1 VGGDVG
7 VAVGAAVRAGEGVGV
22 AGATVAVGLGSV
34 TGREGDKKTTAA
46 NTTRTTTRP
55 KTRTRAIKPPP
66 IVREAY
72 EIGVQTD
79 SAVKY
84 EKVADR
90 LRVALVF
97 HQHQPAGNFPSVFS
111 EVTERAYAP
120 LVAALYR
127 HPEVKASLHFS
138 GPLLDWLE
146 ANRPDVIGD
155 LSDLV
160 RRGQIELLSGGYYE
174 PVLVGVPRRDG
185 VGQIRALT
193 DRVHAV
199 FGQRP
204 LGAWLTERVWEP
216 HLPSLLAEAGVAYTV
231 LDDEHFLR
239 AGLRRED
246 LGESYITEDQG
257 LPVIVFPGSTKLRYL
272 IPFRDV
278 SATIKE
284 LRERHAEGARLMV
297 YADDGEK
304 FGAWPGTYQRVH
316 KDGWLEQFFSAIAQA
331 DFIQTATL
339 EDAWIFQKPARRVYI
354 PGGAYPEMS
363 AWALDANA
371 GRRFQQAR
379 NKLGDDLGPLVAPP
393 LWRNFFAKYPESNAL
408 HKRMLI
414 VSEELARRS
423 ILDSSQEVRQAQQNL
438 WRAQGNDVYWHGV
451 FGGIYFPHLRSDA
464 YASLLKAE
472 RILSERRVAA
482 GEQRDYDVDGYD
494 EYIFR
499 GNAGAVFVHIEGGA
513 VIEWDIYAS
522 ATNLVDTLARR
533 PEAEHDELRRAEKGG
548 KVLVGKAA
556 EKETKSIHEA
566 VRAKERGLSKLLEYD
581 PARRALFQ
589 DSFRVGRDEPV
600 NLHAVHYALTP
611 QREARTVSLTLEP
624 PARAL
629 ASLPGLGIRKDI
641 RIADEGLAAGVR
653 YRLRNDGEETIEL
666 AFTSTSNLG
675 LLGENVAAD
684 VITLGTR
691 KTTVAKPIDVRN
703 VAEILVHSESK
714 HFDITFA
721 VEPPALVATKPVY
734 AVTNSEQGFER
745 VYEQVEI
752 SATWNVEI
760 EPDSHVDLE
769 IRGTA
774 IGQMVE
780 PEVTRPTAR
789 RRRAAAAGE
798 TGARRGR

>member
-1 VGGDVG
+1 
-7 VAVGAAVRAGEGVGV
+7 
-22 AGATVAVGLGSV
+22 
-34 TGREGDKKTTAA
+34 
-46 NTTRTTTRP
+46 
-55 KTRTRAIKPPP
+55 
-66 IVREAY
+66 
-72 EIGVQTD
+72 
-79 SAVKY
+79 
-84 EKVADR
+84 VADR
-90 LRVALVF
+90 LRLALVF
-97 HQHQPAGNFPSVFS
+97 HQHQPAGNFPNVFS

-146 ANRPDVIGD
+146 KSRPDVIGD

-174 PVLVGVPRRDG
+174 PILVGIPRRDA
-185 VGQIRALT
+185 VGQIRALS
-193 DRVHAV
+193 DRVHAI

-216 HLPSLLAEAGVAYTV
+216 HVPSVMAEAGVAYTV

-239 AGLRRED
+239 AGLKKDE

-257 LPVIVFPGSTKLRYL
+257 LPLVVLPGSMKLRYL

-284 LRERHAEGARLMV
+284 LRERHAAGAKLVV

-339 EDAWIFQKPARRVYI
+339 EDAWIFQKPARRIYL

-363 AWALDANA
+363 EWAVDAQVA
-371 GRRFQQAR
+371 RRYSQAR
-379 NKLGDDLGPLVAPP
+379 NKLGEELEGMVSAP
-393 LWRNFFAKYPESNAL
+393 LWRNFLSKYPEANAL

-423 ILDSSQEVRQAQQNL
+423 ILDASQEVRAAQQNL

-472 RILSERRVAA
+472 RILAERRVAS
-482 GEQRDYDVDGYD
+482 GEQRDYDIDGYD

-499 GNAGAVFVHIEGGA
+499 GNIGAVFVHVQGGA
-513 VIEWDIYAS
+513 IVEWDLYPS
-522 ATNLVDTLARR
+522 ATNLVDTIARR
-533 PEAEHDELRRAEKGG
+533 PEAEHEDLRRAEKGG
-548 KVLVGKAA
+548 KVLIGKAA
-556 EKETKSIHEA
+556 ESSKSIHEG

-589 DSFRVGRDEPV
+589 DSFRIGKAEPV
-600 NLHAVHYALTP
+600 DLSAVVYTLSP

-624 PARAL
+624 PAKSL
-629 ASLPGLGIRKDI
+629 AAVPGLGVRKDI
-641 RIADEGLAAGVR
+641 RIADEGVAAGVR
-653 YRLRNDGEETIEL
+653 YRLRNDGEEEIAL
-666 AFTSTSNLG
+666 SFTSSSNIG
-675 LLGENVAAD
+675 LLSENSAED
-684 VITLGTR
+684 TITIGTR
-691 KTTVAKPIDVRN
+691 KTTAGKPIEVKN
-703 VAEILVHSESK
+703 TTEIVVHSASK
-714 HFDITFA
+714 HFDLTLAID
-721 VEPPALVATKPVY
+721 PPALVTTKPIY
-734 AVTNSEQGFER
+734 AISNSENGFER
-745 VYEQVEI
+745 IYEQLEI
-752 SATWNVEI
+752 AMTWNVEI
-760 EPDSHVDLE
+760 EPDGHVDLE

-789 RRRAAAAGE
+789 RRKAAAAGAE
-798 TGARRGR
+798 TAARPRR

>member
-1 VGGDVG
+1 
-7 VAVGAAVRAGEGVGV
+7 
-22 AGATVAVGLGSV
+22 
-34 TGREGDKKTTAA
+34 
-46 NTTRTTTRP
+46 
-55 KTRTRAIKPPP
+55 
-66 IVREAY
+66 
-72 EIGVQTD
+72 
-79 SAVKY
+79 
-84 EKVADR
+84 VADR
-90 LRVALVF
+90 LRLALVF
-97 HQHQPAGNFPSVFS
+97 HQHQPAGNFPNVFS

-146 ANRPDVIGD
+146 HNRPDVIGD

-174 PVLVGVPRRDG
+174 PVLVGIPRRDA

-193 DRVHAV
+193 DRVHAI

-216 HLPSLLAEAGVAYTV
+216 HVPSLMAEAGVAYTV

-239 AGLRRED
+239 AGLRKEET
-246 LGESYITEDQG
+246 GESYITEDQG
-257 LPVIVFPGSTKLRYL
+257 LPLVVFPGSMKLRYL

-278 SATIKE
+278 NQTIKE
-284 LRERHAEGARLMV
+284 LRERHAEGARLIV

-316 KDGWLEQFFSAIAQA
+316 KDGWLEQFFTAIAQA

-339 EDAWIFQKPARRVYI
+339 EDAWIFQKPARRIYI
-354 PGGAYPEMS
+354 PGGSYPEMS
-363 AWALDANA
+363 AWALDAPA
-371 GRRFQQAR
+371 ARRMQQAR
-379 NKLGDDLGPLVAPP
+379 NKLGEDLESLVVAP
-393 LWRNFFAKYPESNAL
+393 LWRNFLAKYPEANAL

-423 ILDSSQEVRQAQQNL
+423 ILDASQEVRQAQQNL

-451 FGGIYFPHLRSDA
+451 FGGIYFPHLRADA

-482 GEQRDYDVDGYD
+482 GEQRDYDIDGYD

-499 GNAGAVFVHIEGGA
+499 GNTGAVFVHVQGGA
-513 VIEWDIYAS
+513 IIEWDLYPS

-533 PEAEHDELRRAEKGG
+533 PEAEHEELRRAEKAG
-548 KVLVGKAA
+548 KVLTGKAA
-556 EKETKSIHEA
+556 EKDGKSIHEA

-589 DSFRVGRDEPV
+589 DSFVVGKGEPV
-600 NLHAVHYALTP
+600 NLHAAYYTLSP
-611 QREARTVSLTLEP
+611 QREARTVALSLEP
-624 PARAL
+624 PAKLL
-629 ASLPGLGIRKDI
+629 ASVPGFGIRKDI

-653 YRLRNDGEETIEL
+653 YRLRNDGEDTIEL
-666 AFTSTSNLG
+666 TFISASNLG
-675 LLGENVAAD
+675 LLDENDASDTIV
-684 VITLGTR
+684 LGTR
-691 KTTVAKPIDVRN
+691 KTTPNRPIEAKH
-703 VAEILVHSESK
+703 VAEVQVHSSSH
-714 HFDITFA
+714 HFDLTLA
-721 VEPPALVATKPVY
+721 VDPPALVTSKPIY
-734 AVTNSEQGFER
+734 AISNSESGFER
-745 VYEQVEI
+745 IYEQTELTF
-752 SATWNVEI
+752 AWNVEI
-760 EPDSHVDLE
+760 EPDGHVDLE

-774 IGQMVE
+774 VGQMVE

-789 RRRAAAAGE
+789 RRKTTAPGTETAA
-798 TGARRGR
+798 RPKK

>member
-1 VGGDVG
+1 M
-7 VAVGAAVRAGEGVGV
+7 
-22 AGATVAVGLGSV
+22 
-34 TGREGDKKTTAA
+34 
-46 NTTRTTTRP
+46 
-55 KTRTRAIKPPP
+55 
-66 IVREAY
+66 
-72 EIGVQTD
+72 
-79 SAVKY
+79 
-84 EKVADR
+84 ADR
-90 LRVALVF
+90 LRLALVF
-97 HQHQPAGNFPSVFS
+97 HQHQPAGNFPNVFS

-146 ANRPDVIGD
+146 RNRPDVIGD

-160 RRGQIELLSGGYYE
+160 RRGQIELLTGGYYE
-174 PVLVGVPRRDG
+174 PVLVGIPRRDA
-185 VGQIRALT
+185 VGQIRAQS
-193 DRVHAV
+193 DRVHAI

-216 HLPSLLAEAGVAYTV
+216 NVPSLMAEAGVAYTV

-239 AGLRRED
+239 AGLKKDE

-257 LPVIVFPGSTKLRYL
+257 LPLVVFPGSMKLRYL
-272 IPFRDV
+272 IPFKDV
-278 SATIKE
+278 SATIRE
-284 LRERHAEGARLMV
+284 LRERHASGARLVV

-304 FGAWPGTYQRVH
+304 FGAWPGTHQRVH
-316 KDGWLEQFFSAIAQA
+316 KDGWLEQFFTAIAQA

-354 PGGAYPEMS
+354 PSGGYPEMS
-363 AWALDANA
+363 AWAVDAAA
-371 GRRFQQAR
+371 GRRFSQAR
-379 NKLGDDLGPLVAPP
+379 NKLGEDLEALVTAP
-393 LWRNFFAKYPESNAL
+393 LWRNFLAKYPEANAL

-423 ILDSSQEVRQAQQNL
+423 ILDSSHEVRQAQQNL

-451 FGGIYFPHLRSDA
+451 FGGIYFPHLRADA

-499 GNAGAVFVHIEGGA
+499 GNVGAVFVHVQGGA
-513 VIEWDIYAS
+513 IIEWDLYPS
-522 ATNLVDTLARR
+522 ATNLIDTLARR
-533 PEAEHDELRRAEKGG
+533 PEAEHDDLRRAEKGG

-556 EKETKSIHEA
+556 EKDAKSIHEA

-589 DSFRVGRDEPV
+589 DSFQVGKDEPV
-600 NLHAVHYALTP
+600 NLHAAYYSLAP

-624 PARAL
+624 PAKLL
-629 ASLPGLGIRKDI
+629 ASVPGLGMRKDI
-641 RIADEGLAAGVR
+641 RIADEGVAAGVR
-653 YRLRNDGEETIEL
+653 YRLRNDGDETIEL
-666 AFTSTSNLG
+666 TFTSASNIG
-675 LLGENVAAD
+675 LLNENDPGDTIA
-684 VITLGTR
+684 LGTKR
-691 KTTVAKPIDVRN
+691 TTAGKPLETKN
-703 VAEILVHSESK
+703 VTEVVVHSGSR
-714 HFDITFA
+714 HFDLTLAID
-721 VEPPALVATKPVY
+721 PPAIVATKPIY
-734 AVTNSEQGFER
+734 AVSNSEHGFER
-745 VYEQVEI
+745 IYEQLEI
-752 SATWNVEI
+752 TMTWNVEI
-760 EPDSHVDLE
+760 EPDGHVDLE

-789 RRRAAAAGE
+789 RRKAAAGAE
-798 TGARRGR
+798 TAARARR

>member
-1 VGGDVG
+1 
-7 VAVGAAVRAGEGVGV
+7 
-22 AGATVAVGLGSV
+22 L
-34 TGREGDKKTTAA
+34 
-46 NTTRTTTRP
+46 
-55 KTRTRAIKPPP
+55 
-66 IVREAY
+66 
-72 EIGVQTD
+72 
-79 SAVKY
+79 
-84 EKVADR
+84 ADR

-216 HLPSLLAEAGVAYTV
+216 HLPSMLAEAGIAYTI

-239 AGLRRED
+239 AGLKKDET
-246 LGESYITEDQG
+246 GESYITEDQG
-257 LPVIVFPGSTKLRYL
+257 LPVIVFPGSMKLRYL

-278 SATIKE
+278 SQSIKE
-284 LRERHAEGARLMV
+284 LRERHAAGARLVV

-316 KDGWLEQFFSAIAQA
+316 KDGWLEQFFSALAQA

-339 EDAWIFQKPARRVYI
+339 EDAWIFQKPARRIYI

-363 AWALDANA
+363 EWALDAGA
-371 GRRFQQAR
+371 ARRLQQAR
-379 NKLGDDLGPLVAPP
+379 HKLGEDLESLVTAP

-423 ILDSSQEVRQAQQNL
+423 ILDSSMEVRQAQQNL

-482 GEQRDYDVDGYD
+482 GEARDYDVDGYD

-499 GNAGAVFVHIEGGA
+499 GNAGAVFVHVQGGA
-513 VIEWDIYAS
+513 IIEWDIYAS

-533 PEAEHDELRRAEKGG
+533 PEAEHEDLRRAEKAG

-581 PARRALFQ
+581 PARRGLFQ
-589 DSFRVGRDEPV
+589 DSFTVRKNEPV

-624 PARAL
+624 PARTL
-629 ASLPGLGIRKDI
+629 AATPGLAIRKDI

-653 YRLRNDGEETIEL
+653 YRLRNDGDETIEL
-666 AFTSTSNLG
+666 SFTSASNLG
-675 LLGENVAAD
+675 LLGENESSD
-684 VITLGTR
+684 VITVGTR
-691 KTTVAKPIDVRN
+691 KTTAGKPIEVRN
-703 VAEILVHSESK
+703 VTDVQIHSESK
-714 HFDITFA
+714 HFDLTLTID
-721 VEPPALVATKPVY
+721 PPAVVATKPIY
-734 AVTNSEQGFER
+734 AVTNSESGFER
-745 VYEQVEI
+745 VYQQLEI
-752 SATWNVEI
+752 AMTWAVQI
-760 EPDSHVDLE
+760 ESDSHVDLE
-769 IRGTA
+769 IRGIA
-774 IGQMVE
+774 LGQMVE
-780 PEVTRPTAR
+780 PEVMRPTAR
-789 RRRAAAAGE
+789 RRKTTTPSGE
-798 TGARRGR
+798 TPARPRR

>member
-1 VGGDVG
+1 
-7 VAVGAAVRAGEGVGV
+7 
-22 AGATVAVGLGSV
+22 
-34 TGREGDKKTTAA
+34 
-46 NTTRTTTRP
+46 
-55 KTRTRAIKPPP
+55 
-66 IVREAY
+66 
-72 EIGVQTD
+72 
-79 SAVKY
+79 
-84 EKVADR
+84 VADR
-90 LRVALVF
+90 LRLALVF
-97 HQHQPAGNFPSVFS
+97 HQHQPAGNFPHVFS

-146 ANRPDVIGD
+146 RNRPDVIGD

-174 PVLVGVPRRDG
+174 PILVGIPRRDA
-185 VGQIRALT
+185 VGQIRSLS

-216 HLPSLLAEAGVAYTV
+216 HVPSVMAEAGIAYTV

-239 AGLRRED
+239 AGLKKDE

-257 LPVIVFPGSTKLRYL
+257 LPLVILPGSVKLRYL

-278 SATIKE
+278 SASIKE
-284 LRERHAEGARLMV
+284 LRERHAAGAKLVV

-304 FGAWPGTYQRVH
+304 FGAWPGTFQRVH
-316 KDGWLEQFFSAIAQA
+316 KDGWLEQFFSAIAQS

-363 AWALDANA
+363 EWAFDAA
-371 GRRFQQAR
+371 AARRYQQAR
-379 NKLGDDLGPLVAPP
+379 HKLGEDLESLVTAP

-423 ILDSSQEVRQAQQNL
+423 ILDASQEVRQAQQNL

-451 FGGIYFPHLRSDA
+451 FGGIYFPHLRADA
-464 YASLLKAE
+464 YSSLLKAE

-499 GNAGAVFVHIEGGA
+499 GNVGAVFVHVQGGA
-513 VIEWDIYAS
+513 VIEWDLYPS
-522 ATNLVDTLARR
+522 ATNLIDTLSRR
-533 PEAEHDELRRAEKGG
+533 PEAEHEALRRAEKAG
-548 KVLVGKAA
+548 KVLVGKSADA
-556 EKETKSIHEA
+556 TSKSIHEA

-581 PARRALFQ
+581 PARRAFFQ
-589 DSFRVGRDEPV
+589 DSFKVGRNDAV
-600 NLHAVHYALTP
+600 NLAAETYTISP

-624 PARAL
+624 PMRAL
-629 ASLPGLGIRKDI
+629 ASVPGLGIRKDI
-641 RIADEGLAAGVR
+641 RIADEGVAAGVR

-666 AFTSTSNLG
+666 AFTSTSNVG
-675 LLGENVAAD
+675 LLSETDAGD
-684 VITLGTR
+684 TISIGTR
-691 KTTVAKPIDVRN
+691 KTTAGKPIEVKN
-703 VAEILVHSESK
+703 GGEVIVHSGTR
-714 HFDITFA
+714 HYDLTLAI
-721 VEPPALVATKPVY
+721 EPPALISTKPIY
-734 AVTNSEQGFER
+734 AVSNSENGFER
-745 VYEQVEI
+745 IYQQLEI
-752 SATWNVEI
+752 GMTWNVEI
-760 EPDSHVDLE
+760 EPDGHVDLE

-780 PEVTRPTAR
+780 PEVMRPTAR
-789 RRRAAAAGE
+789 RRKASVTPGLETAGRP
-798 TGARRGR
+798 RR